1 MNDNNINKFIL
12 ITTSL
17 GAFIPP
23 FMISSVNIAM
33 PTISNEFALS
43 STMLNWIPLSFTL
56 SIAIFVLPYGRL
68 ADLMGRKKVLL
79 FE

>member
-56 SIAIFVLPYGRL
+56 
-68 ADLMGRKKVLL
+68 
-79 FE
+79 